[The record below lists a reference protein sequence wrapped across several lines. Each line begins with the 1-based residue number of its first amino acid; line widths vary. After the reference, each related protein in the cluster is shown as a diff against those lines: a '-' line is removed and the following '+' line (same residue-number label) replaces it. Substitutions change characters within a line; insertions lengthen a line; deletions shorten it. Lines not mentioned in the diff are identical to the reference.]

1 MSAIEQGIIT
11 STTKNRMKELEDL
24 KTDIKVKIAREEIQ
38 AQVLTK
44 EQATFWLQRMA
55 DFDLTDNDNKQRIVD
70 TFINSIYLY
79 DDRLVISFNC
89 RENQETIPLELSVFG
104 SDFNLLGEPSIC
116 DEKDHMPKKSDIS
129 DFFAYVD
136 TKILFAKPWIT

>member
-1 MSAIEQGIIT
+1 MS
-11 STTKNRMKELEDL
+11 ELEEQ
-24 KTDIKVKIAREEIQ
+24 KTDLQVKIAREEIQ

-79 DDRLVISFNC
+79 DDRLVINFNC
-89 RENQETIPLELSVFG
+89 RENPETIPLELSVFG
-104 SDFNLLGEPSIC
+104 SDFNLLGEPIT
-116 DEKDHMPKKSDIS
+116 HNPNT
-129 DFFAYVD
+129 FV
-136 TKILFAKPWIT
+136 TKNVFGFVIYF